1 MQVLIMVPCQ
11 LNRVKITQV
20 SFMWANLWEIFE
32 TNQIHKKTGLK
43 GRQKRL
49 ERQEIK
55 ARRILKLPVNLFR
68 KIGHKS

>member
-1 MQVLIMVPCQ
+1 
-11 LNRVKITQV
+11 
-20 SFMWANLWEIFE
+20 MWANLWEIFE